1 MTVAHVRTAIAAALL
16 CFAAGAAGEVR
27 LANAW
32 MRPAAPGEDAAA
44 YVDIRSDVA
53 LTLVGA
59 TTPVAAAVEIAV
71 AESIGG
77 PTRTVKTFDVP
88 AGAETRFAYRGNV
101 LRLVGIK
108 APLDNG
114 TPVTLTLEFRDRA
127 GKTVTASTGVQV
139 RGLVA
144 RRSPAD
150 AQAPQAAGAPAM
162 AKPPAMTDSPA
173 MTMPPAMGN
182 APPKM

>member
-1 MTVAHVRTAIAAALL
+1 MAHVRAAIAAALL
-16 CFAAGAAGEVR
+16 CFTAGAAADVR

-32 MRPAAPGEDAAA
+32 MRPAAPGDDAAA

-59 TTPVAAAVEIAV
+59 TTPVATEVEIAV
-71 AESIGG
+71 AESVGG
-77 PTRTVKTFDVP
+77 PTKTVKKFDVP

-108 APLDNG
+108 APLANG
-114 TPVTLTLEFRDRA
+114 SPVTLTLLFRDRA
-127 GKTVTASTGVQV
+127 GQTVTASTGVEV

-144 RRSPAD
+144 RRPAGQD
-150 AQAPQAAGAPAM
+150 APAPPAAGAPAVAEPPAM
-162 AKPPAMTDSPA
+162 AKPPAMNSP
-173 MTMPPAMGN
+173 
-182 APPKM
+182 PPKM